1 MNKTRLRKIIVTA
14 VIVIAV
20 LVYDISPLDIIPDI
34 AAGIGQLDDIG
45 VTAAG
50 IIGVIANLLISK
62 SNKGAGDF
70 KDIID

>member
-1 MNKTRLRKIIVTA
+1 MDKTRLRKIIVTA

-45 VTAAG
+45 VTAAW
-50 IIGVIANLLISK
+50 IIGVIANLLIGK
-62 SNKGAGDF
+62 SNKGAEGF

>member
-1 MNKTRLRKIIVTA
+1 MDKTRLRKIIVTA

-50 IIGVIANLLISK
+50 IIGVIANLLIGK